1 MKLHSI
7 CTLVIFA
14 TAILTS
20 CSSPM
25 QTEDLN
31 GYWEITS
38 VTLKDGTE
46 KNFTVNPVVDFIDV
60 TGKSGTRTKVKPQFN
75 GTFISTGLTEEFTIK
90 EGAYLFLNYKTSFD
104 TWEEEVLSLTK
115 NEMRVKNRDGKI
127 YTYKTF
133 IPFSLKT
140 K

>member
-1 MKLHSI
+1 MKLNSI

-25 QTEDLN
+25 QPEDLN

-38 VTLKDGTE
+38 VTLEDGTE
-46 KNFTVNPVVDFIDV
+46 RDYTVNAVVDFIELN
-60 TGKSGTRTKVKPQFN
+60 GSNGTRSKVKPQFD
-75 GTFISTGLTEEFTIK
+75 GSFIKNSATEEFSLEQGDEFIL
-90 EGAYLFLNYKTSFD
+90 AYKTPYD
-104 TWEEEVLSLTK
+104 AWEEEILELSIDK
-115 NEMRVKNRDGKI
+115 MRVKNRDGKVF
-127 YTYKTF
+127 TYKTF
-133 IPFSLKT
+133 TPFSLKT